1 MHRVVVHYQEFAAD
15 KESQHIHIQIGDEPL
30 GCECAEIQVLRLD
43 AVFGQR
49 RRRADGL
56 AGRGGLFVVD
66 ALALGGSAIVQAQ
79 VQGTT
84 PSNWQA

>member
-15 KESQHIHIQIGDEPL
+15 NESQHIHIQIGDEPL
-30 GCECAEIQVLRLD
+30 GRECAEVLALRLD
-43 AVFGQR
+43 AVFGQH